1 MSATL
6 DEIFSYGGRWG
17 TLSESD
23 MEHIQLALK
32 KRWATAHVVDLPKLN
47 RSDPIRFQ
55 FEQTSG
61 GHMDLCA
68 QAARWLETQGKEW
81 SGEWRDLGYAG
92 CVADVAAKDKTIFVE
107 CGYTKAGNILRAL
120 ANKLTVLVIPYGTPE
135 NEGYLF
141 QPVNAEAIMKLIMPP
156 DHSNMIA
163 RRLGL

>member
-6 DEIFSYGGRWG
+6 DEIFSYGYEWG
-17 TLSESD
+17 TTSERD
-23 MEHIQLALK
+23 MERIQLALK
-32 KRWATAHVVDLPKLN
+32 KKWATAHVVDLPKLN
-47 RSDPIRFQ
+47 RNDPIRYK

-68 QAARWLETQGKEW
+68 QAARWLEARGKEW
-81 SGEWRDLGYAG
+81 SGTWRDLGYVG
-92 CVADVAAKDKTIFVE
+92 CVADVAAKDRSLFVE
-107 CGYTKAGNILRAL
+107 CGYTQAGKILRAL

-141 QPVNAEAIMKLIMPP
+141 QPVNAAAIMELIMPK
-156 DHSNMIA
+156 DYSNMIA